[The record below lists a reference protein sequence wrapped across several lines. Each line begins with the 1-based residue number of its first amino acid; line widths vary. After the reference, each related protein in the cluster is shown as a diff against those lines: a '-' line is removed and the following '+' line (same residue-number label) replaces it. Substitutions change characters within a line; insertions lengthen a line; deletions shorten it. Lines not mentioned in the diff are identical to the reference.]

1 MTNVTDSNF
10 NKEVV
15 DKSKDVFVLVDFWAP
30 WCPPCV
36 MLSPVLEE
44 VMNDSKIKGKVEL
57 AKANTGDCEI
67 ISSKYGIMH
76 IPAVKLF
83 KNGKVVD
90 EFIGFKPK
98 EEIIKWLEN
107 KI

>member
-1 MTNVTDSNF
+1 MVNVNDSNF

-15 DKSKDVFVLVDFWAP
+15 DKSKDIPVLVDFWAP

-44 VMNDSKIKGKVEL
+44 AINDSRIKGKLIL
-57 AKANTGDCEI
+57 AKANTGDCEVA
-67 ISSKYGIMH
+67 SSKYGIMH

-83 KNGKVVD
+83 KDGKVVD
-90 EFIGFKPK
+90 EFIGFRPK
-98 EEIIKWLEN
+98 NEIIDWL
-107 KI
+107 IDRI